1 MANKLNAETITVT
14 NGEDI
19 KNVTRKAFNVIY
31 KRLGYMEVPE
41 DVEVSKD
48 TEASE
53 EVEAPEKVEVPEE
66 VEAPEPEDV
75 EVSKDVKA
83 KTSTRKNST
92 KKG

>member
-41 DVEVSKD
+41 DVDVSEDVKVAED
-48 TEASE
+48 
-53 EVEAPEKVEVPEE
+53 VKAPEETEVPE
-66 VEAPEPEDV
+66 
-75 EVSKDVKA
+75 DVKTN
-83 KTSTRKNST
+83 TSTKSTKKNST

>member
-19 KNVTRKAFNVIY
+19 QNVTRKAFNVIY

-41 DVEVSKD
+41 DVEAPEK
-48 TEASE
+48 E
-53 EVEAPEKVEVPEE
+53 EVPEDVEAPEKEEVPEDA
-66 VEAPEPEDV
+66 EAPESEDV

>member
-48 TEASE
+48 
-53 EVEAPEKVEVPEE
+53 

>member
-1 MANKLNAETITVT
+1 MANKLNAEKITIT

-53 EVEAPEKVEVPEE
+53 DVEAPEKVKV
-66 VEAPEPEDV
+66 PEDV
-75 EVSKDVKA
+75 EVSKDVKT

>member
-1 MANKLNAETITVT
+1 MANKLNAETITIT

-31 KRLGYMEVPE
+31 KRLGYMEVPG
-41 DVEVSKD
+41 DVEVFKD

-53 EVEAPEKVEVPEE
+53 DVEAPKKVEV
-66 VEAPEPEDV
+66 PEDV

>member
-1 MANKLNAETITVT
+1 MANKLNAETIIVT

-19 KNVTRKAFNVIY
+19 KKVTRKAFNVIY

-48 TEASE
+48 TEVSE
-53 EVEAPEKVEVPEE
+53 DVEAPEKVEV
-66 VEAPEPEDV
+66 PEDV

>member
-19 KNVTRKAFNVIY
+19 QNVTRKAFNVIY
-31 KRLGYMEVPE
+31 KRLGYIEVPE
-41 DVEVSKD
+41 D
-48 TEASE
+48 
-53 EVEAPEKVEVPEE
+53 VEAPEKVEV
-66 VEAPEPEDV
+66 PEDV

>member
-41 DVEVSKD
+41 DVEAPEK
-48 TEASE
+48 E
-53 EVEAPEKVEVPEE
+53 EVPEDAEAPES
-66 VEAPEPEDV
+66 EDV

>member
-19 KNVTRKAFNVIY
+19 QNVTRKAFNVIY

-41 DVEVSKD
+41 DVEISKD
-48 TEASE
+48 TEVSE
-53 EVEAPEKVEVPEE
+53 DVEAPEKVEV
-66 VEAPEPEDV
+66 PEDV

>member
-48 TEASE
+48 VKVAED
-53 EVEAPEKVEVPEE
+53 VKAPEETEV
-66 VEAPEPEDV
+66 PEDV
-75 EVSKDVKA
+75 EVSKNVKA

>member
-1 MANKLNAETITVT
+1 MANKLNAETIIVT

-19 KNVTRKAFNVIY
+19 KKVTRKAFNVIY

-48 TEASE
+48 
-53 EVEAPEKVEVPEE
+53 
-66 VEAPEPEDV
+66 
-75 EVSKDVKA
+75 VKA

>member
-1 MANKLNAETITVT
+1 MANKLNAEIITVT

-48 TEASE
+48 TE
-53 EVEAPEKVEVPEE
+53 V
-66 VEAPEPEDV
+66 PEDV

>member
-1 MANKLNAETITVT
+1 MANKLNAETIIVT

-19 KNVTRKAFNVIY
+19 KKVTRKAFNVIY

-48 TEASE
+48 TE
-53 EVEAPEKVEVPEE
+53 VPED
-66 VEAPEPEDV
+66 VETPENV
-75 EVSKDVKA
+75 EVSKDVKT
-83 KTSTRKNST
+83 KTSTKKNST